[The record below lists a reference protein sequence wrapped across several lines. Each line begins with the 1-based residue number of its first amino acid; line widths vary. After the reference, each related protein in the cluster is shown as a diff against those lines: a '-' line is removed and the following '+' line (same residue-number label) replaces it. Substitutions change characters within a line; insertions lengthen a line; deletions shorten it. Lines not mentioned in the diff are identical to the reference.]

1 MEYSIFPT
9 KASALK
15 WARENL
21 IDSMERP
28 SGDDSLFCQ
37 KSLKR
42 WHPNSDIDKQWKLT
56 YREEDIKPTSYRQ
69 TALIGEAE
77 LDNLLMDA
85 GVDPEAMVARTLK
98 KLEV

>member
-21 IDSMERP
+21 IQDLNRRYHLTRS
-28 SGDDSLFCQ
+28 
-37 KSLKR
+37 
-42 WHPNSDIDKQWKLT
+42 IDPDALLCREWILT
-56 YREEDIKPTSYRQ
+56 YRENDLIPT
-69 TALIGEAE
+69 IMGEAE

-85 GVDPEAMVARTLK
+85 GVDPAAMVARTLK
-98 KLEV
+98 KIEV

>member
-21 IDSMERP
+21 IQNHIPARRGYYLTP
-28 SGDDSLFCQ
+28 
-37 KSLKR
+37 
-42 WHPNSDIDKQWKLT
+42 WHPNSDIRKQWQLT
-56 YREEDIKPTSYRQ
+56 YRKEDILPIMS
-69 TALIGEAE
+69 EAE
-77 LDNLLMDA
+77 LDNLLTDA
-85 GVDPEAMVARTLK
+85 GVDIAPMVARTLK

>member
-21 IDSMERP
+21 IDSMKRP

-42 WHPNSDIDKQWKLT
+42 WHPNSDTCKQWKLT
-56 YREEDIKPTSYRQ
+56 YRKED
-69 TALIGEAE
+69 LIPIMSETE

-85 GVDPEAMVARTLK
+85 GVDPAAMVARTLK
-98 KLEV
+98 KIEV